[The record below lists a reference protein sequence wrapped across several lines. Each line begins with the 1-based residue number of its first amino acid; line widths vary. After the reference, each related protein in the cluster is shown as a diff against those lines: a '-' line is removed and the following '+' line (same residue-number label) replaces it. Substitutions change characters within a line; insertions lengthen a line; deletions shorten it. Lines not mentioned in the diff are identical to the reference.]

1 VYAQHQRK
9 PVGDL
14 SAFGAHS
21 GKDHT
26 PVKCASQSADGSGS
40 NVNEEGMMLNRQGD
54 DGAISNRDIPEARAA
69 VSTARASAEEI
80 SSPSLTSIGS
90 FWITK

>member
-1 VYAQHQRK
+1 MYAQHQRK

-21 GKDHT
+21 GKGLT
-26 PVKCASQSADGSGS
+26 PVNCVSQSAYDSGS
-40 NVNEEGMMLNRQGD
+40 NANEEGMLNRQGD

-69 VSTARASAEEI
+69 VSSVRASAE
-80 SSPSLTSIGS
+80 
-90 FWITK
+90 